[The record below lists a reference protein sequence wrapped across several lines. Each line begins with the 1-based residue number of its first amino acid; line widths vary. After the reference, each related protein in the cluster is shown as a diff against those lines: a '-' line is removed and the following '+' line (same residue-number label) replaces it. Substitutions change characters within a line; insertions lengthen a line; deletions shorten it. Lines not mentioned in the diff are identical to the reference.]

1 MRKAAERLRAQLLH
15 GGGTGQTAFDYDQEV
30 DFGRDQIELCK
41 EAATAADV
49 KKLKIGDLV
58 QEIAETTEALAR
70 GNGRTA
76 GSKRAGAPSIKQR
89 EAVAACS
96 AAFNGVH
103 GDLAW
108 FIENTPNG
116 PERDKLVELQAPFEA
131 LLVRNPPRAAAAKAA
146 ASAAP
151 PEATPADPPAAPDG
165 E

>member
-1 MRKAAERLRAQLLH
+1 M
-15 GGGTGQTAFDYDQEV
+15 
-30 DFGRDQIELCK
+30 
-41 EAATAADV
+41 

-58 QEIAETTEALAR
+58 QEIGETTEALAV

-76 GSKRAGAPSIKQR
+76 GSKRTGAPSIKQR
-89 EAVAACS
+89 GAVTACS

-108 FIENTPNG
+108 FIDNTPNG
-116 PERDKLVELQAPFEA
+116 PERDKLVALQAPFEA

-146 ASAAP
+146 ATAAP
-151 PEATPADPPAAPDG
+151 AVVTPADPPAAPDG